1 MSLWKRLSAILR
13 GVLSMLSCMLRL
25 ARDSSSRRTASEE
38 PSLAAKK
45 SGVCPYKEPEN
56 TTIKSD
62 EHTHNLTGDGKLEHA
77 VTYECI
83 VYTWIPVLHIA
94 PCLTIC

>member
-1 MSLWKRLSAILR
+1 
-13 GVLSMLSCMLRL
+13 MLRL

-56 TTIKSD
+56 TTIKFH
-62 EHTHNLTGDGKLEHA
+62 EPNHNLTGDGELEH
-77 VTYECI
+77 VVNHECT
-83 VYTWIPVLHIA
+83 VHTWIPVLHII
-94 PCLTIC
+94 PYLTIC